1 MLAMRHCCA
10 NAAAAPWPGVPSLA
24 LQVRAAPGAACAGT
38 VLFPLSSVITYIAPR
53 SEGVMSAVTP
63 SKHRS
68 AAMSWIDRVGGLLQ
82 RYSTASGSPPPP
94 STAADFASVAES
106 APATALSGG
115 LAAAFRSGNT
125 PFGELISQ
133 LFAQSDPTQRA
144 GILGHLLAA
153 AGPAAV
159 SSGALAGAGLTP
171 APGAAVSPEQA
182 QQVPVEA
189 VRGLAE
195 AAAKNDPSIIDR
207 ASEFYAQHPALIK
220 SMGAGALAV
229 VMSHLSQH
237 H

>member
-1 MLAMRHCCA
+1 
-10 NAAAAPWPGVPSLA
+10 
-24 LQVRAAPGAACAGT
+24 
-38 VLFPLSSVITYIAPR
+38 
-53 SEGVMSAVTP
+53 
-63 SKHRS
+63 
-68 AAMSWIDRVGGLLQ
+68 MSWIDQMGGLLQ
-82 RYSTASGSPPPP
+82 KYSTASGSSPPP
-94 STAADFASVAES
+94 STAADFAKVAES
-106 APATALSGG
+106 APPSALSSG
-115 LAAAFRSGNT
+115 LSAAFRSGNT
-125 PFGELISQ
+125 PFAETVSQ

-159 SSGALAGAGLTP
+159 SSGALGAL
-171 APGAAVSPEQA
+171 AEFLPGDRAAVSPEQA

-195 AAAKNDPSIIDR
+195 AAANNDSSIIDR
-207 ASEFYAQHPALIK
+207 AGEFYAQHPTLIK

>member
-1 MLAMRHCCA
+1 
-10 NAAAAPWPGVPSLA
+10 
-24 LQVRAAPGAACAGT
+24 
-38 VLFPLSSVITYIAPR
+38 
-53 SEGVMSAVTP
+53 
-63 SKHRS
+63 
-68 AAMSWIDRVGGLLQ
+68 MSWIDRVGGLLQ

-125 PFGELISQ
+125 PFGELIAQ
-133 LFAQSDPTQRA
+133 LFAQSNPAQRA

-159 SSGALAGAGLTP
+159 SSGALAGVAGLTP
-171 APGAAVSPEQA
+171 AAGAAVSPEQA

-189 VRGLAE
+189 VRDLAE
-195 AAAKNDPSIIDR
+195 AAAKNDSSIIDR
-207 ASEFYAQHPALIK
+207 ASEFYAQHPALIN